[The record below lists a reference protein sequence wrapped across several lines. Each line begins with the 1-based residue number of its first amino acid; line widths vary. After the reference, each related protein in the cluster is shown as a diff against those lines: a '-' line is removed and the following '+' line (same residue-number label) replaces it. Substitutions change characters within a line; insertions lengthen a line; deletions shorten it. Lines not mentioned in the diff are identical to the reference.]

1 MLGRAARAA
10 RSAGL
15 GRPLG
20 ALRDAID
27 APLVRLGRPPLRAR
41 SNGIEVRGF
50 LRHRSFLADVARP
63 GAGGYQ
69 QLLAQTVRPGMTVI
83 DGGAHIGIYTL
94 IAARAAGPTGR
105 VLACEPDPYNLAALR
120 ANVRLARATTVE
132 VISKAI
138 ADRAGHTSFVQS
150 RGTIS
155 GSIADRTDVGPSRLL
170 DVELTSVD
178 EALPVAPASLLV
190 KLNVEGAERL
200 VLAGMQRTLA
210 ECPQIVLFV
219 ELNPA
224 ALRAAGSDPA
234 ALVGLLEGLGFT
246 LQAIDPVDESLRP
259 LPPLAELGEGHILCR
274 RGGPPGGGRGAPGPG
289 PGPGPA

>member
-83 DGGAHIGIYTL
+83 DGGAVVDTWRVD
-94 IAARAAGPTGR
+94 ARG
-105 VLACEPDPYNLAALR
+105 C
-120 ANVRLARATTVE
+120 VR
-132 VISKAI
+132 
-138 ADRAGHTSFVQS
+138 
-150 RGTIS
+150 
-155 GSIADRTDVGPSRLL
+155 
-170 DVELTSVD
+170 
-178 EALPVAPASLLV
+178 
-190 KLNVEGAERL
+190 
-200 VLAGMQRTLA
+200 
-210 ECPQIVLFV
+210 
-219 ELNPA
+219 
-224 ALRAAGSDPA
+224 
-234 ALVGLLEGLGFT
+234 
-246 LQAIDPVDESLRP
+246 
-259 LPPLAELGEGHILCR
+259 
-274 RGGPPGGGRGAPGPG
+274 
-289 PGPGPA
+289 

>member
-1 MLGRAARAA
+1 MLGRVARAA

-15 GRPLG
+15 DGPLRVV
-20 ALRDAID
+20 RDAVD
-27 APLVRLGRPPLRAR
+27 APLVRAGRPPLRAR

-69 QLLAQTVRPGMTVI
+69 RLLGEAVKPGMTVI

-105 VLACEPDPYNLAALR
+105 VLAFEPDPYNLAALR
-120 ANVRLARATTVE
+120 ANIRLAGATTVE
-132 VISKAI
+132 VIPQAL
-138 ADRAGHTSFVQS
+138 ADRAGRTTFVQS
-150 RGTIS
+150 LGTIS
-155 GSIADRTDVGPSRLL
+155 GSIADRTDVGPSRTLA
-170 DVELTSVD
+170 VELTSVD
-178 EALPVAPASLLV
+178 EALATAPESLLV

-210 ECPQIVLFV
+210 ECPEIVLFV

-234 ALVGLLEGLGFT
+234 ALVGLLAGLGFT

-259 LPPLAELGEGHILCR
+259 LPPLAELGKGHILCR
-274 RGGPPGGGRGAPGPG
+274 RGGAGGGARDGVPV
-289 PGPGPA
+289 